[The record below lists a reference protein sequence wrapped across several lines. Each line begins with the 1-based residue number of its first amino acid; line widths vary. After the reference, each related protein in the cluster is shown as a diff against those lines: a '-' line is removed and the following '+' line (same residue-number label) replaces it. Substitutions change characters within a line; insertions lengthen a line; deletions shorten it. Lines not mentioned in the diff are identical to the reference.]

1 MKKIIRNNLLKIGV
15 LTVIMLM
22 LSLCYINAAEI
33 QVKKE
38 YTEEYKKWLQLP
50 EEERKNYIE
59 PSKYSINYSSKKGES
74 KLRTTPQSKYSLSNV
89 KVKDQKDT
97 SSCWAFS
104 TTTMLETNAL
114 KTMNRSYEFSP
125 RHMEYATSLFFL
137 DGINRNGYDR
147 EVWEGGNPRIALAY
161 ITAGFGPVLERDM
174 PFENNTNR
182 IYLSQIQNKNVPI
195 QVTEYEDLPS
205 IYKEYNSNGT
215 VKKYTNGYAEGSEA
229 RVEYT
234 ESQIEEIRNKIKNHI
249 MNYGAISTK
258 TYMSGNY
265 YLNTADSS
273 YEYYCGNNSEVANHA
288 VTIVGWDDNYSK
300 DNFSSVYGKP
310 SHNGAYLVLNSW
322 GTSWGAD
329 GYYYI
334 SYDDSLIER
343 TLYGV
348 ITLKEKDYDNIYQHD
363 VLGSNQAIGYDS
375 INTAY
380 MGNVFKKGTPVRIE
394 DLSEI
399 SFQLYSKA
407 NVKVYVN
414 PTDGDLNI
422 NNLTYLGEMT
432 NLNPGYHTFKL
443 NNVVRIP
450 GDTYAVVL
458 KVTNINSSWIYFLGE
473 ARDSEGLFS
482 TARVGYGE
490 SYSSS
495 NGVNWE
501 DVGLKNIN
509 YTIKA
514 FTKDCVGVENIESA
528 TVEAY
533 NWKNTYTYT
542 GYEIRPVMRVKYKES
557 YLRENIDY
565 TINYQNNL
573 NVGTATISIVGKGY
587 YKGTINITFE
597 IAKAN
602 NSAYISA
609 NNKTLKYKNVKKKK
623 QKVSAVTVYYPQ
635 GTVKYYKKS
644 GNKNFSI
651 NQNTGKITVKK
662 KTKKGTYKIKIKV
675 IVEGNSN
682 YYAASKTVITKIKI
696 K

>member
-1 MKKIIRNNLLKIGV
+1 
-15 LTVIMLM
+15 
-22 LSLCYINAAEI
+22 
-33 QVKKE
+33 
-38 YTEEYKKWLQLP
+38 
-50 EEERKNYIE
+50 
-59 PSKYSINYSSKKGES
+59 
-74 KLRTTPQSKYSLSNV
+74 
-89 KVKDQKDT
+89 
-97 SSCWAFS
+97 
-104 TTTMLETNAL
+104 
-114 KTMNRSYEFSP
+114 
-125 RHMEYATSLFFL
+125 
-137 DGINRNGYDR
+137 
-147 EVWEGGNPRIALAY
+147 
-161 ITAGFGPVLERDM
+161 
-174 PFENNTNR
+174 
-182 IYLSQIQNKNVPI
+182 
-195 QVTEYEDLPS
+195 
-205 IYKEYNSNGT
+205 
-215 VKKYTNGYAEGSEA
+215 
-229 RVEYT
+229 
-234 ESQIEEIRNKIKNHI
+234 
-249 MNYGAISTK
+249 
-258 TYMSGNY
+258 
-265 YLNTADSS
+265 
-273 YEYYCGNNSEVANHA
+273 
-288 VTIVGWDDNYSK
+288 
-300 DNFSSVYGKP
+300 
-310 SHNGAYLVLNSW
+310 
-322 GTSWGAD
+322 
-329 GYYYI
+329 
-334 SYDDSLIER
+334 
-343 TLYGV
+343 
-348 ITLKEKDYDNIYQHD
+348 
-363 VLGSNQAIGYDS
+363 
-375 INTAY
+375 